1 MNDIYRVV
9 GRNLKF
15 LDFFQIFG
23 AITVKNDEFFS
34 LNGRIHI
41 QILIQ
46 IDQSAATVSLPP
58 INLNNR

>member
-1 MNDIYRVV
+1 MSSNYGGIYRVV

-34 LNGRIHI
+34 LNDRIHI
-41 QILIQ
+41 QTIKFQ
-46 IDQSAATVSLPP
+46 FK
-58 INLNNR
+58 